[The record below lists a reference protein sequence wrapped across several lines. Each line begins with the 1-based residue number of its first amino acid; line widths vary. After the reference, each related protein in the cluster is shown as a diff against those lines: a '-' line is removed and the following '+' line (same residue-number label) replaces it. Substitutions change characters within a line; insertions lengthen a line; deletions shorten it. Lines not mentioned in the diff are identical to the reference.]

1 MRRAAPAALL
11 AILAACEPA
20 APPPGAE
27 GPLPPA
33 PAATASAGKRRA
45 PSGAAAGQPLL
56 GPMNPSALEEIVAAA
71 PSSRPPPTGEDG
83 GTRIGTDTGVPSGEA
98 QVREVGEPEPPRAR
112 VVFGD
117 VTIVGRTSSPAIE
130 KAARAQLY
138 WVLVQRCRGPD
149 GAILPPDSVHLAFE
163 IDAEGYLIPSSIVS
177 TAADTRFDEAA
188 ACMRRELSG
197 VPFRMPPGAR
207 GQTAKIDATVP
218 SID

>member
-20 APPPGAE
+20 APPPGSE
-27 GPLPPA
+27 SPEIPA
-33 PAATASAGKRRA
+33 PAAPASADRRRA
-45 PSGAAAGQPLL
+45 TAGAPAGQPLL
-56 GPMNPSALEEIVAAA
+56 GPVEPSALEDIVAAA
-71 PSSRPPPTGEDG
+71 PSSRPTPTGEDG
-83 GTRIGTDTGVPSGEA
+83 GTLIGTDTGVAAGEA

-112 VVFGD
+112 VVVGD

-130 KAARAQLY
+130 RAARAQLY

-177 TAADTRFDEAA
+177 TAADPRFDEAA

-207 GQTAKIDATVP
+207 GQPAKIGATVP
-218 SID
+218 SVD